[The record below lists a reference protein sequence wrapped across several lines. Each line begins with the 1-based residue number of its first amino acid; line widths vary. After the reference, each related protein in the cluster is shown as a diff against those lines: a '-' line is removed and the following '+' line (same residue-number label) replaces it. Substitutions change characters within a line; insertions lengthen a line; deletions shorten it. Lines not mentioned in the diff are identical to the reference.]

1 MWAIWK
7 ESGLRYLSIAFV
19 LNSCNASINPV
30 VYVLR
35 IPELRNALALCCVR
49 EVAEMHT
56 KNVRVKS
63 NRTANLTLEIQLTTN
78 YSPANHYQQNVHKN
92 DMDTKL

>member
-1 MWAIWK
+1 MWAVWK

-19 LNSCNASINPV
+19 LNSCYASINPV

-56 KNVRVKS
+56 KSKRKS

-78 YSPANHYQQNVHKN
+78 YSPANHYQPLSTTPKVV
-92 DMDTKL
+92 LPA

>member
-1 MWAIWK
+1 MWAVWK

-19 LNSCNASINPV
+19 LNSRNASINPI

-56 KNVRVKS
+56 KNARVKS
-63 NRTANLTLEIQLTTN
+63 NRTANLTLETQLTTN
-78 YSPANHYQQNVHKN
+78 YSPANHYQLNVQKN